1 MHDRAVNAR
10 DEGIATL
17 VVAGVVATVAHAQDI
32 YGGQGDDQQEQEQI
46 SQWCRR
52 LSGQRFR

>member
-10 DEGIATL
+10 DTGIVIL
-17 VVAGVVATVAHAQDI
+17 VVAGAVATVAYAQDI
-32 YGGQGDDQQEQEQI
+32 LGGRHDDQQEQEQI